1 MSPSRLLAVIFIFG
15 CTCVAWVFLGSSL
28 VHRTGESN
36 VRLAQE
42 VAQLWGGRHEQS
54 PPAVWIER
62 PTRTVE
68 TIQTKE
74 GDGTTSTR
82 EVTRMVTRTIPLPLE
97 STRIDVAFEHD
108 PRRKGLLW
116 YATWEAQ
123 YRARYRIQNPDPV
136 ERTMGVRAPFPSAEA
151 IYDGFRLRLN
161 GDDLT
166 FEGDLAEDATARVT
180 LPAEGDGELE
190 VAYRTRGLGP
200 WTYSFGPDGVSRV
213 HDFELVMTTD
223 FDEVDFP
230 TGTLS
235 PTTLGAEPPGKRLT
249 WRFESLVTG
258 QKIGIDP
265 PQRLNPG
272 PFAARVTFFA
282 PVALLFF
289 MTALVILGMVRGPSL
304 HPMHW
309 FFLSAAFFSFHLLLA
324 YLVDHVNVHV
334 AFALA
339 AGTSVFLVVSY
350 LRIVAGAHYA
360 LARAGLAQMV
370 FLVLFS
376 YSFFLEGYTG
386 LTVTVGAVVTL
397 FILMQSTAH
406 VDWASVFARGD
417 QGSSLAAKLSA
428 PEVERG
434 PV

>member
-1 MSPSRLLAVIFIFG
+1 MSPSRLLAVIFIFS
-15 CTCVAWVFLGSSL
+15 CTCIAWVFLGSSL
-28 VHRTGESN
+28 VHRTGETDQ
-36 VRLAQE
+36 RLARE

-54 PPAVWIER
+54 PPTVWIER

-68 TIQTKE
+68 TVQMKE

-82 EVTRMVTRTIPLPLE
+82 KVTRMVTKTAPLPLE
-97 STRIDVAFEHD
+97 STRIDIDFGLD

-116 YATWEAQ
+116 YVTWDAR
-123 YRARYRIQNPDPV
+123 YRARYRILNPDPV
-136 ERTMGVRAPFPSAEA
+136 ARTIGVRAPFPSPEA

-166 FEGDLAEDATARVT
+166 FEGDLAKDATARVT
-180 LPAEGDGELE
+180 LPANGEGELE

-213 HDFELVMTTD
+213 HDFELEMTTD

-230 TGTLS
+230 AGTLS
-235 PTTLGAEPPGKRLT
+235 PTTLGAKPPGKRLA

-289 MTALVILGMVRGPSL
+289 MTSLVILGMVRGPSL

-339 AGTSVFLVVSY
+339 AGTGVFLVVSY

-360 LARAGLAQMV
+360 LTRAGLAQVV

-397 FILMQSTAH
+397 FVLMQSTAR
-406 VDWASVFARGD
+406 VDWTTVFAAQTRRSPD
-417 QGSSLAAKLSA
+417 A
-428 PEVERG
+428 PTLPTVEEG
-434 PV
+434 